1 MILFFREGAMF
12 KVKVWDGFLRSF
24 HWLLVF
30 SIAALYFSAEEGMI
44 ELHFVIGFFTLA
56 LISTRIIW
64 GLIGSKTARIS
75 ALLHSPKSVLAS
87 FSGKKINDVGHSAP
101 GSYMVLLFFILII
114 TQLVSGLMS
123 SDGILTDGPLAQ
135 YVSSDTID
143 FANWLHHI
151 NFDILFYAIILHVVA
166 IIVYKI
172 KGKPLVKAMITG
184 NKALPTQSSEPETK
198 SPWIAWFLFLLLLIL
213 LMSTWG
219 SEPLSYLLR

>member
-1 MILFFREGAMF
+1 MF

-24 HWLLVF
+24 HWLLVL

-44 ELHFVIGFFTLA
+44 ELHFVVGFFTLA

-123 SDGILTDGPLAQ
+123 SDGILTDGPLVE
-135 YVSSDTID
+135 YVSSSTAD
-143 FANWLHHI
+143 FANWLHRL
-151 NFDILFYAIILHVVA
+151 NFDILFYAICLHVAA
-166 IIVYKI
+166 IVVYKI

-184 NKALPTQSSEPETK
+184 KQANSEQATQTNIDNTKA
-198 SPWIAWFLFLLLLIL
+198 PWLAWAIFVGLLVLLAV
-213 LMSTWG
+213 TWG
-219 SEPLSYLLR
+219 KEPLSYLLS